1 LNWKKGVNTMK
12 EINLII
18 RNSK

>member
-1 LNWKKGVNTMK
+1 MKK
-12 EINLII
+12 INLII

>member
-1 LNWKKGVNTMK
+1 MK

-18 RNSK
+18 RNSKW

>member
-1 LNWKKGVNTMK
+1 MK

-18 RNSK
+18 RKSK

>member
-1 LNWKKGVNTMK
+1 MN

-18 RNSK
+18 RNSKWYVISTK